1 MIVLAGSVVAMLAPN
16 ARQTAATVE
25 EEPALDLAA

>member
-1 MIVLAGSVVAMLAPN
+1 VVAMLAPN
-16 ARQTAATVE
+16 ARRSVQKVE